1 MKHLLL
7 VVCIMT
13 LMAASCRKPKKLNT
27 SNPADTTIIQGLK
40 PKIDTPKV
48 AFVLDRE
55 IPNLDFK
62 YLSSDTKID
71 FTDGTNDSKFKV
83 KMRIRK
89 DSAVWLSMQANI
101 GVEGIRIL
109 ATKDSI
115 QMINYQE
122 KTYRVL
128 SYKALSEEYGF
139 DFTYDLMQGVL
150 IGEMPIKRFDKRNV
164 LKDTSYY
171 IVRQMEKFLNID
183 NYLNQ
188 KNLKLEKLNVK
199 DSNTGSVMEML
210 YTEFVVLGTGLFAE
224 KNNIDL
230 KYYNKKGF
238 YKINIEIDHK
248 KTKITNE
255 ALAFPFK
262 IPGKYKKMD

>member
-1 MKHLLL
+1 
-7 VVCIMT
+7 
-13 LMAASCRKPKKLNT
+13 MAASCRKPKKLNT
-27 SNPADTTIIQGLK
+27 SNPVDTTIIQGSTTQITI
-40 PKIDTPKV
+40 PKDT
-48 AFVLDRE
+48 FVLDKE
-55 IPNLDFK
+55 PQSLEFK

-101 GVEGIRIL
+101 GVEGMRIL

-128 SYKALSEEYGF
+128 SYKTLSEEYGF
-139 DFTYDLMQGVL
+139 DFTYELFQGVL
-150 IGEMPIKRFDKRNV
+150 IGEMPIKRFDKRNT
-164 LKDTSYY
+164 LKDTAFY
-171 IVRQMEKFLNID
+171 IIRQREKFLNID

-188 KNLKLEKLNVK
+188 SNLKLEKLKVK
-199 DSNTGSVMEML
+199 DSNTGSIMEML
-210 YTEFVVLGTGLFAE
+210 YTEFVALGTGTFAE

-230 KYYNKKGF
+230 NYYNKKGF
-238 YKINIEIDHK
+238 YKIKIEIDHK
-248 KTKITNE
+248 KTKISDNP
-255 ALAFPFK
+255 LDFPFR
-262 IPGKYKKMD
+262 IPNKYKKVD

>member
-1 MKHLLL
+1 MRYFLLL
-7 VVCIMT
+7 ACIIT

-27 SNPADTTIIQGLK
+27 SNPKDTTKATQVAISK
-40 PKIDTPKV
+40 DT
-48 AFVLDRE
+48 FVLSKE
-55 IPNLDFK
+55 IPSLEFK

-139 DFTYDLMQGVL
+139 DFTYDLLQGVL
-150 IGEMPIKRFDKRNV
+150 IGEMPIKRFDKGNV
-164 LKDTSYY
+164 LRDTNFY
-171 IVRQMEKFLNID
+171 IIRQREKFLNVD

-199 DSNTGSVMEML
+199 DANTGSTMEML
-210 YTEFVVLGTGLFAE
+210 YSEFVALGTGVFAE

-230 KYYNKKGF
+230 NYYNKKGF
-238 YKINIEIDHK
+238 YKIKIEIDHK
-248 KTKITNE
+248 RTKITDE
-255 ALAFPFK
+255 ALSFPFK
-262 IPGKYKKMD
+262 IPNKYKRMD